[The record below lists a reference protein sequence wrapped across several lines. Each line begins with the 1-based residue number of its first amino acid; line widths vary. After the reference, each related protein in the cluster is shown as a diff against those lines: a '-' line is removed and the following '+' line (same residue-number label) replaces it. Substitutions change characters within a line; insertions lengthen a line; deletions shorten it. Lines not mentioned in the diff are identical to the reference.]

1 MCQRVIPEWSELVKA
16 RCSPVTTDC
25 PKCLEP
31 MVAAWLTKA
40 GKLASIWCIFM
51 SPSHAIM
58 LLKKAAAALS
68 SLPSLCFGGG
78 DGTFCSFVDTAVYT
92 RNRQI
97 RVLLNHEL

>member
-1 MCQRVIPEWSELVKA
+1 
-16 RCSPVTTDC
+16 
-25 PKCLEP
+25 
-31 MVAAWLTKA
+31 
-40 GKLASIWCIFM
+40 
-51 SPSHAIM
+51 M